1 MYSLAV
7 IVLFSLGMLNR
18 FLGALKSQLEKKW
31 QDQRKLGN
39 DIVHSASVVKESF
52 SNNRRGHIRQWS
64 RAIRPQPV
72 RLEEPEG
79 QETEPLS
86 PAPLPREAEVGQD
99 AKQTSNSG
107 RFCVA
112 SAPWTLKEDGISA
125 VLEFF
130 RALIAYLLYF
140 TTDELAVVVCVLT
153 SEQDAGCNDVQCWL
167 PFCSY
172 WECLIG

>member
-52 SNNRRGHIRQWS
+52 SNNRRGHTRQWS

-86 PAPLPREAEVGQD
+86 PAPLPREAEVGVG

-112 SAPWTLKEDGISA
+112 SAPWSLKEDGISA

-130 RALIAYLLYF
+130 RALIAYFLYF

-153 SEQDAGCNDVQCWL
+153 SEQDAGCNDVQRWL
-167 PFCSY
+167 PFCSH